1 MKRTR
6 AQNPKAQDPEPQDP
20 AAAGSNPNPK
30 PQRRAKQP
38 RQPKAAAT
46 AGKKTA
52 AARDAAAVAATAA
65 AAAATSVAAAS
76 PAAEMAPV
84 VPDVCVAAGGGG
96 GGEVACGL
104 PAEWD
109 EMDGA
114 NGSPWWTFGV
124 EEEKLLGWFP
134 FVEED
139 FLSIGGVGPA
149 AAEPSVFDDDIWRIH
164 QIYEIPS
171 YAAK

>member
-20 AAAGSNPNPK
+20 AAAGSNPNPNPK
-30 PQRRAKQP
+30 PQPQRRAKQP

-52 AARDAAAVAATAA
+52 AAREAAAVTATAA
-65 AAAATSVAAAS
+65 AAAAATSAVVS
-76 PAAEMAPV
+76 PPAEMAPV
-84 VPDVCVAAGGGG
+84 VPDVCVGAGAGG

-109 EMDGA
+109 EMD
-114 NGSPWWTFGV
+114 GSPWWTFGV

-139 FLSIGGVGPA
+139 FLSVGGVGPA

-171 YAAK
+171 Y

>member
-6 AQNPKAQDPEPQDP
+6 AQNPKLQDPQDP
-20 AAAGSNPNPK
+20 SSAAAPTPK
-30 PQRRAKQP
+30 PQRKAKQP
-38 RQPKAAAT
+38 RQPKAAGT
-46 AGKKTA
+46 KKTSAAA
-52 AARDAAAVAATAA
+52 AAREAA
-65 AAAATSVAAAS
+65 AAAAAAAAAPASTTSVG
-76 PAAEMAPV
+76 AEMATV
-84 VPDVCVAAGGGG
+84 VPDVVGGAEVAGGG
-96 GGEVACGL
+96 L
-104 PAEWD
+104 PADWD
-109 EMDGA
+109 EMDGGG

-139 FLSIGGVGPA
+139 FGGGCHGGVRAGEHEA
-149 AAEPSVFDDDIWRIH
+149 AGFDDDIWRIH

>member
-6 AQNPKAQDPEPQDP
+6 AQNPKLQDPLDP
-20 AAAGSNPNPK
+20 SAAVAATPNPK

-38 RQPKAAAT
+38 RQPKAPA
-46 AGKKTA
+46 KKTSSA
-52 AARDAAAVAATAA
+52 SSAAAAAADAARDAAAA
-65 AAAATSVAAAS
+65 AAAS
-76 PAAEMAPV
+76 PAVSSGADMAAT
-84 VPDVCVAAGGGG
+84 VPDVCSRGGEELAAAQPGAEWEYQLDGGGLLSN
-96 GGEVACGL
+96 GE
-104 PAEWD
+104 
-109 EMDGA
+109 
-114 NGSPWWTFGV
+114 GSWWTFGV

-139 FLSIGGVGPA
+139 FFRCRGA
-149 AAEPSVFDDDIWRIH
+149 DAEFDDDIWRIH

>member
-20 AAAGSNPNPK
+20 AAAGSNPTPK

-38 RQPKAAAT
+38 RQPKAAT
-46 AGKKTA
+46 AGGKKTA
-52 AARDAAAVAATAA
+52 AAREAAAVTATAA
-65 AAAATSVAAAS
+65 AAASVAAAS
-76 PAAEMAPV
+76 PAAETAPV
-84 VPDVCVAAGGGG
+84 VPDVCGGAGGGG
-96 GGEVACGL
+96 DVACGL

-109 EMDGA
+109 EMD
-114 NGSPWWTFGV
+114 GSPWWTFGV

-139 FLSIGGVGPA
+139 FLSVGSGVGPA
-149 AAEPSVFDDDIWRIH
+149 AAEPFDDDIWRIH